1 MGDNLL
7 GTILHMVLIQP
18 QCKAGNAANWMMM
31 KMWTGRGVKFV
42 RTQMVSQLSAVGNV
56 VRVREK
62 RMEKARRERG
72 VKFVTTMRVRRSRV
86 LGSAVV
92 GKRERRMT
100 NMKIAET
107 ERGVKFVTT
116 KWEKRR
122 RAEGNAS
129 LPAIVKIMPTVIG
142 NVAMPAMLVMTM
154 RILLNVKSV
163 LDRDFRLK

>member
-18 QCKAGNAANWMMM
+18 QCKAGNAAKWMMM

-62 RMEKARRERG
+62 RMEKVRRERD
-72 VKFVTTMRVRRSRV
+72 VKLVTTIRVRRSRV
-86 LGSAVV
+86 GNVV

-154 RILLNVKSV
+154 RILLNVESV
-163 LDRDFRLK
+163 LDRDF